1 MIAQLSQTLL
11 YRLSHVHQLGWLLL
25 LTSSLSISG
34 NSVALAQ
41 AQPNAVTI
49 LDDTASQATTD
60 IVPIDTSSS
69 SSIPI
74 SDLTEPTTSAP
85 TLPII
90 SPSDQSVR
98 LNSTDSSDPYI
109 DTTDYSIGATRYN
122 EEPTIATTTTAQ
134 SDRSTW
140 NPNPANTNASIS
152 LKNRSGNFNPTS
164 TSLTYLHPGSTNTS
178 GRYYYRRN
186 IQRLTQTNGS
196 TSLIFPLSIP
206 APITSFFGWRV
217 HPITGDRRFHS
228 GTDIGAPLGTPVLAA
243 YAGKVAIA
251 DFLGGYGLA
260 IALEHKNATQET
272 FYAHLSE
279 ILVKPGQW
287 VKQGELI
294 GRVGSTGNSTG
305 PHLHFEL
312 RQQTS
317 EGWVAV
323 DPGMQLEYALA
334 QLVQSLQTAQST
346 SQPSS

>member
-122 EEPTIATTTTAQ
+122 EESTIATTTTAQ

-140 NPNPANTNASIS
+140 NPNFANTNASIS
-152 LKNRSGNFNPTS
+152 LKNRSDNFNPTS
-164 TSLTYLHPGSTNTS
+164 TSLAYLHPGSTSTS

-186 IQRLTQTNGS
+186 AQHPVRTNGS
-196 TSLIFPLSIP
+196 ISLIFPLSIP

-228 GTDIGAPLGTPVLAA
+228 GTDIGAPLGTPILAA

-272 FYAHLSE
+272 FYAHMSE

-323 DPGMQLEYALA
+323 DPGIQLEYALA